1 MHVLRLQTVDAFV
14 VFDLDDAPYAAGG
27 TRLAPDVSEREGAL
41 LARAMTYKFAV
52 LDRPVGGAKGL
63 VRVHGNERTAVMARF
78 CEEVR
83 PLVES
88 RRFLTGP
95 DLGTYEADFAPLR
108 TSDWEPHV
116 LNSVVDG
123 VAFEDVLTGFG
134 VVVAADAAL
143 GGLDGRAVAVEGF
156 GKVGAGVAREVARR
170 GGRVVAVSTL
180 PGCVADPAGLDV
192 DELWEART
200 ASGDDLVAE
209 VGRPVLPRDALFE
222 VEADVLV
229 PGARVGVVDAA
240 RAERIRA
247 SAVVPAANVPYTAG
261 GLTTLGARGVAAHA
275 DFVCNAA
282 AVVGYT
288 SPAHAS
294 QAQVLDSVERTIVE
308 LVHASGDHK
317 DGPFAGACAIA
328 EAFLRTW
335 RPADEAPPGPPLA

>member
-1 MHVLRLQTVDAFV
+1 MHVLRLHTLDAFV
-14 VFDLDDAPYAAGG
+14 VFDLDDAPHAAGG

-52 LDRPVGGAKGL
+52 LSRPIGGAKGL
-63 VRVHGNERTAVMARF
+63 VRAQGNERTAVMARF
-78 CEEVR
+78 CDEVR
-83 PLVES
+83 SLVES

-123 VAFEDVLTGFG
+123 VAFEDILTGFG
-134 VVVAADAAL
+134 VVAAADAAM
-143 GGLDGRAVAVEGF
+143 GGLDGRTVTVEGF
-156 GKVGAGVAREVARR
+156 GKVGAGVAREVACR
-170 GGRVVAVSTL
+170 GGRIVAVSTL
-180 PGCVADPAGLDV
+180 AGCVVDPAGLDV
-192 DELWEART
+192 DELWQART
-200 ASGDDLVAE
+200 AAGDDLVAAL
-209 VGRPVLPRDALFE
+209 GRPVLPHDALFE
-222 VEADVLV
+222 VETDVLV
-229 PGARVGVVDAA
+229 PGARVGVIDAD
-240 RAERIRA
+240 RAEGIRA
-247 SAVVPAANVPYTAG
+247 SAVVPAANVPYTAR
-261 GLTTLGARGVAAHA
+261 GLATLSARGVAAHA

-294 QAQVLDSVERTIVE
+294 QAQVLESVERTIVD
-308 LVHASGDHK
+308 LVHTTGHHE

-335 RPADEAPPGPPLA
+335 RPVDEAPPGPPLA